1 VQSLTR
7 RLESAPRGPR
17 PAFPT
22 PIALVITD
30 LDVGGAERALMNLAT
45 RLDRRRWS
53 PVVIGLSGEGAL
65 AEPIRGAGIP
75 CECLGLDRRRPLR
88 GVVRLARM
96 LRRSRPA
103 LVQSFMFHANL
114 AARLAGPW
122 AGSPWIVGGLRV
134 AEREKR
140 WHLRLDRLTGR
151 MACGSVCVSAGVA
164 RFSREVGRL
173 DPDRLTVIPNGID
186 PARFDAAP
194 AAPRASIG
202 VPDDAFLA
210 VTVGRLDAQKGL
222 PDLLS
227 AAEQVAAARAD
238 WRLAIIGD
246 GPRRDWLRE
255 QIADRPHLAAHV
267 RWLGRRDDV
276 PGLLRSADLLV
287 HPAHW
292 EGMPNAVLEAMAA
305 SLPVIATSVEGSEDL
320 VVPGRTGWL
329 TPVRDPSGLARAI
342 IEAVDDPEHARALG
356 RAGRARV
363 EAEFSIG
370 RVVARYDALWS
381 GLLGYESDPPIG

>member
-7 RLESAPRGPR
+7 RLELVDPGQR
-17 PAFPT
+17 PAVPV
-22 PIALVITD
+22 PIVLAITG
-30 LDVGGAERALMNLAT
+30 LDVGGAERALMNLAI
-45 RLDRRRWS
+45 RLDRRRWA
-53 PVVIGLSGEGAL
+53 PAVIGLSGEGAL
-65 AEPIRGAGIP
+65 AEPIRRAGIP
-75 CECLGLDRRRPLR
+75 CECLGLDRRRPVQ
-88 GVVRLARM
+88 GVVRLVRA
-96 LRRSRPA
+96 LRRHRPA

-122 AGSPWIVGGLRV
+122 AGRPWIVGGLRV

-140 WHLRLDRLTGR
+140 WHLRLDRLTSR

-164 RFSREVGRL
+164 RFSREVGGL

-186 PARFDAAP
+186 PGPFDAAS
-194 AAPRASIG
+194 AVPRARIG

-227 AAEQVAAARAD
+227 AAEQVASARAG

-246 GPRRDWLRE
+246 GPRRDWLLE
-255 QIADRPHLAAHV
+255 QIAGRPRLVDRV

-305 SLPVIATSVEGSEDL
+305 RLPVVATSVEGSEDL

-329 TPVRDPSGLARAI
+329 TPARDPSALARAI

-363 EAEFSIG
+363 EAAYSIDH
-370 RVVARYDALWS
+370 VVARYDALWS
-381 GLLGYESDPPIG
+381 GLLGYESEPSIR